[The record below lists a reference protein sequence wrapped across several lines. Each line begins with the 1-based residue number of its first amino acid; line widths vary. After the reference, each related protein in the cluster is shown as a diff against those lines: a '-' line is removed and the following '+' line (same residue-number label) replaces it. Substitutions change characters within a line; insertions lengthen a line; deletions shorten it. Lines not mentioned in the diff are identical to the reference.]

1 MPQFDKVSFFTQI
14 FWLVLVFFSF
24 YMLLLKNFIP
34 SLSRI
39 IKTRI
44 KKLQLGQHAI
54 HSLQEEK
61 TSLFINSEEYI
72 NKKIQTFRDF
82 GSKNIQTTIGWLSN
96 SSKIT
101 NKNLT
106 SNNSYIKKILKISG
120 KNSLLQKLF

>member
-24 YMLLLKNFIP
+24 YMLLLKIFIP

-44 KKLQLGQHAI
+44 KKLQLGEHAI

-61 TSLFINSEEYI
+61 ATLFITSEEYI
-72 NKKIQTFRDF
+72 NKKIQILRDF
-82 GSKNIQTTIGWLSN
+82 GSKNINTTISWLDDSI
-96 SSKIT
+96 KTT
-101 NKNLT
+101 NKNLN
-106 SNNSYIKKILKISG
+106 SNNSYIKNILQISG
-120 KNSLLQKLF
+120 KNSVLQKLF